1 MAYRSSDAFSGK
13 ISATLVGNDSNYL
26 FFFMKRS
33 INITNLFLIFS
44 MKALE
49 VHSLKLSANLRKHIL
64 SLLIASVNAT
74 LELKTPFRSLF
85 ISCCI
90 FFNVIG

>member
-1 MAYRSSDAFSGK
+1 
-13 ISATLVGNDSNYL
+13 
-26 FFFMKRS
+26 
-33 INITNLFLIFS
+33 

-64 SLLIASVNAT
+64 SLLMASVNAT
-74 LELKTPFRSLF
+74 LELKTPFRSLL

-90 FFNVIG
+90 FFSVTG